1 MNAHPPVTGAPACA
15 NRVSDALAA
24 LDQAERA
31 LIDLVSPST
40 SLQGEARERLA
51 LLLDFFRTERARLLC
66 EGGITH

>member
-1 MNAHPPVTGAPACA
+1 MNAHPPVTGVPACA
-15 NRVSDALAA
+15 TRVSDALAV

-51 LLLDFFRTERARLLC
+51 LLLDFFRCERARLLC
-66 EGGITH
+66 EGSITH